1 MKKQESVLSLPV
13 SLWLLVNYLVGY
25 TFIYPMLIDWICA
38 NADLSVTME
47 NVLKTAVYV
56 FVFVTTVVPS
66 RKLLR
71 YGWERL
77 TDSFG
82 KCVGQIIRSQLF
94 IFALAAGISMIL
106 SRFGLT
112 TSRNQQRINSLVQNN
127 RFYYTLMAVV
137 FAPFVEELVF
147 RGAIFNSFRARNRKA
162 LGYFISAFVFGFIH
176 VMGSFFAG
184 DYRDCLFIFI
194 YGGLGMVLAYVY
206 DRTDSVFCSILLHML
221 NNAISLLGV

>member
-25 TFIYPMLIDWICA
+25 TFVYPMIIDIICA
-38 NADLSVTME
+38 NADISVTME

-56 FVFVTTVVPS
+56 FVFVTTVIPS
-66 RKLLR
+66 RRLLR

-82 KCVGQIIRSQLF
+82 KCLGQIIRSQLF
-94 IFALAAGISMIL
+94 IFVLAAGISAIL
-106 SRFGLT
+106 MRFGLS
-112 TSRNQQRINSLVQNN
+112 TSRNQQAINSLVQVN
-127 RFYYTLMAVV
+127 RFYYTVMAVV

-147 RGAIFNSFRARNRKA
+147 RGAIFNNFRARNQKA
-162 LGYFISAFVFGFIH
+162 LGYLVSAFVFGFIH

-184 DYRDCLFIFI
+184 DYRDCLFIFV

-206 DRTDSVFCSILLHML
+206 DRTDSIYCSILLHML

>member
-1 MKKQESVLSLPV
+1 MKKQENALSVPV
-13 SLWLLVNYLVGY
+13 ALWLVINYLAGY
-25 TFIYPMLIDWICA
+25 TFLYPTLIDWIC
-38 NADLSVTME
+38 NSTDISVTME

-82 KCVGQIIRSQLF
+82 KCVGQIVRSQLF
-94 IFALAAGISMIL
+94 IIALGAGISAIL
-106 SRFGLT
+106 VRFGLT
-112 TSRNQQRINSLVQNN
+112 TSRNQQRVNSLVQKN

-147 RGAIFNSFRARNRKA
+147 RGAIFNSFRVRNRKA

-184 DYRDCLFIFI
+184 DYRDCLFIFV
-194 YGGLGMVLAYVY
+194 YGGLGIVLAYVC
-206 DRTDSVFCSILLHML
+206 DRTDSIYCSILLHML